1 MALLHQHQRPV
12 REVERGG
19 RVIEYV
25 EVQPG
30 DIEVANRLA
39 GEVLGRSLDELPP
52 QTRRVLTML
61 DAWVSEECRDLECER
76 PEFRFTT
83 REVREALML
92 GQTQARIHLAR
103 LVEFE
108 YLVMHRA

>member
-1 MALLHQHQRPV
+1 
-12 REVERGG
+12 
-19 RVIEYV
+19 
-25 EVQPG
+25 
-30 DIEVANRLA
+30 
-39 GEVLGRSLDELPP
+39 
-52 QTRRVLTML
+52 ML